1 LGPVLLDAP
10 LNMIIDADAAMPN
23 GRPPAV
29 HAHAVLGDAHFNFNM
44 NADAAMLGL
53 PNGRSPVLP
62 ALLDAPFNIEAN
74 AGVLDL
80 GCSFSNDEVLG
91 VWVLLLIAEA
101 EAVLAVSTT
110 TPNLFGVV
118 FGNNQWV
125 TISGQ
130 GSHMRVVGL
139 GTQHVI
145 VQSKTDGYSM
155 HHVDSVSHYEGTIGT
170 EGTAD
175 TADTT
180 ATATAA
186 TAGLKRKA
194 RP

>member
-1 LGPVLLDAP
+1 
-10 LNMIIDADAAMPN
+10 
-23 GRPPAV
+23 
-29 HAHAVLGDAHFNFNM
+29 
-44 NADAAMLGL
+44 
-53 PNGRSPVLP
+53 
-62 ALLDAPFNIEAN
+62 
-74 AGVLDL
+74 
-80 GCSFSNDEVLG
+80 
-91 VWVLLLIAEA
+91 
-101 EAVLAVSTT
+101 
-110 TPNLFGVV
+110 
-118 FGNNQWV
+118 
-125 TISGQ
+125 
-130 GSHMRVVGL
+130 MRVVGL

-145 VQSKTDGYSM
+145 VQSQTDGYSM